1 MNWEQT
7 KEFLVP
13 CLPEELRAEM
23 ALMNPGELQE
33 IRLRCNQPC
42 VFRTAERTR
51 ALHWTPT
58 QKDLETLSEALCGHS
73 LYARQEE
80 VRQGYV
86 TLQGG
91 HRMGLC
97 GTVRMRGG
105 VPQVL
110 DGTGSVCLRIAA
122 EWPGA
127 AGLLKPF
134 LPANNLPQSLLII
147 GGCGTGKTTLLRD
160 AARMLGSGDTMLQA
174 AVIDE
179 RGEIAACE
187 RGVPQLNVGVTTDVL
202 EGCAKDIAVQWLL
215 RSMNPQVII
224 TDELCSAADVSAV
237 ADAMACGCAVV
248 ASVHGT
254 SLNDLASR
262 PVMASLMARRAFAHY
277 AVLSPDGCGKIAA
290 IYDKNGSPVRWP
302 A

>member
-7 KEFLVP
+7 KSFLGP
-13 CLPEELRAEM
+13 CLPDELRAEM
-23 ALMNPGELQE
+23 ASLHPGELQE

-42 VFRTAERTR
+42 VFRTAAGVRV
-51 ALHWTPT
+51 LHWTPR
-58 QKDLETLSEALCGHS
+58 QRELETLTEALCGHS
-73 LYARQEE
+73 LYTRQDE

-86 TLQGG
+86 TLKGG

-97 GTVRMRGG
+97 GGVRLISGI
-105 VPQVL
+105 PHAL
-110 DGTGSVCLRIAA
+110 DSTGSVCLRIAA
-122 EWPGA
+122 EWAGA
-127 AGLLKPF
+127 AEPLKPF
-134 LPANNLPQSLLII
+134 LLSGRVPQSMLIV

-160 AARMLGSGDTMLQA
+160 AARVFGSSDAMIQA

-187 RGVPQLNVGVTTDVL
+187 HGVPQLNVGATTDVL
-202 EGCAKDIAVQWLL
+202 EGCPKEHAARWLL
-215 RSMNPQVII
+215 RSMNPQVIV
-224 TDELCSAADVSAV
+224 TDELADAQDVSAV
-237 ADAMACGCAVV
+237 MDATACGCAVV

-254 SLNDLASR
+254 SLNDLAAR
-262 PVMASLMARRAFAHY
+262 PVMASMMARRAFAHY

-290 IYDKNGSPVRWP
+290 VYDRNGSPVRWP

>member
-7 KEFLVP
+7 KEFLAP
-13 CLPEELRAEM
+13 CMPEELRAEM
-23 ALMNPGELQE
+23 ALLHPGELQE

-42 VFRTAERTR
+42 VFRTAAGVKVLR
-51 ALHWTPT
+51 WTLV
-58 QKDLETLSEALCGHS
+58 QRELETLTEALCGHS
-73 LYARQEE
+73 LYARQDE

-86 TLQGG
+86 TLKGG

-97 GTVRMRGG
+97 GGVRLHDG
-105 VPQVL
+105 VPYAL
-110 DGTGSVCLRIAA
+110 DSTGSVCLRIAA
-122 EWPGA
+122 EWVGA
-127 AGLLKPF
+127 AEPLKPY
-134 LPANNLPQSLLII
+134 LLAGGVLQSLLII

-160 AARMLGSGDTMLQA
+160 AARVLGSGDAMIQT

-187 RGVPQLNVGVTTDVL
+187 HGVPQLNVGATTDVL
-202 EGCAKDIAVQWLL
+202 EGCPKQHAVQWLL
-215 RSMNPQVII
+215 RSMSPQAIV
-224 TDELCSAADVSAV
+224 TDELADAQDVSAV
-237 ADAMACGCAVV
+237 MDATACGCAVV

-262 PVMASLMARRAFAHY
+262 PVMASMMARRAFAHY
-277 AVLSPDGCGKIAA
+277 AVLSPDGCGRIAA
-290 IYDKNGSPVRWP
+290 VYDRNGSPARWP